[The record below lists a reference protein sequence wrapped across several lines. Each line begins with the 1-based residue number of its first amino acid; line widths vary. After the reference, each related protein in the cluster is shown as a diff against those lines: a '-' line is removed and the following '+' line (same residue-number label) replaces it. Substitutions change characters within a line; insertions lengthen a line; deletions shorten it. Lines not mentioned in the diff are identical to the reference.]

1 MLFRPVAM
9 LYQRQ
14 IFRLAVE
21 KNLQQ
26 ETFII
31 GISWQTSDITE
42 KNVCFNL
49 LPSKDLNYVVYVA
62 LKFAH
67 E

>member
-26 ETFII
+26 ETFIF
-31 GISWQTSDITE
+31 GISLQTSDITE

-49 LPSKDLNYVVYVA
+49 LPNKDLNYVVYVA